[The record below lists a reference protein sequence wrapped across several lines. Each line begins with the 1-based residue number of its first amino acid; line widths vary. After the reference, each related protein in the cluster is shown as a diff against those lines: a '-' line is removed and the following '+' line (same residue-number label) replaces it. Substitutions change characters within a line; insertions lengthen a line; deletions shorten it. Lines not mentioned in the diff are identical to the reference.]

1 MALGRITKDFDIKTI
16 FKTHT
21 QECSMKLGKEFIE
34 TYVVFGD
41 NTVTV
46 EIPFISN
53 QNAEGFLQA
62 IGKCQTLANLKGNFT
77 ILATSAVIVGFNYDF
92 ADHETKEYIQSIL
105 EVFSGMIMMHYYN
118 QRDKEEIMQI
128 QLAMAA

>member
-1 MALGRITKDFDIKTI
+1 
-16 FKTHT
+16 
-21 QECSMKLGKEFIE
+21 MKLGKEFIE

-77 ILATSAVIVGFNYDF
+77 VLATSAVIVGFTYDF
-92 ADHETKEYIQSIL
+92 ADNESKEYIENIL
-105 EVFSGMIMMHYYN
+105 EVFSGIIMMEYYN
-118 QRDKEEIMQI
+118 QRDTAEIMEI